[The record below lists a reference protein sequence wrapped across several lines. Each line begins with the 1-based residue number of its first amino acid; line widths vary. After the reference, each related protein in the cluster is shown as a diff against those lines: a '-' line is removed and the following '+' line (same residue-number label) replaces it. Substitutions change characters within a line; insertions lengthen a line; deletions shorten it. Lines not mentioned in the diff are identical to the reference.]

1 MATSVRPRGPLPA
14 RVYWTRRL
22 VVLGVPLLLVVV
34 LARVL
39 GGSSDAQ
46 DANGGTATQAGASVE
61 TSQAPTSGPTADPAA
76 TGTTGKKGKKGKK
89 ARKDQETLPP
99 EPVLAEPSGPCTAS
113 DITATPALTTV
124 PGGADIEIP
133 VILRTTVSEACTW
146 QASPETMTV
155 TITSGDD
162 FIWSTRECPASIPV
176 QDVVVRSAV
185 DTPVTVVWSARR
197 SDEECSNQ
205 TEWAFPGFYHVEAA
219 ALGGEGTDVQ
229 FQLTGG
235 VPQVITETADP
246 QKQGGKGKKNG
257 DTAHTPGEDGS
268 GNGEG

>member
-34 LARVL
+34 LARLL

-46 DANGGTATQAGASVE
+46 DGQDGTATQAGATVE
-61 TSQAPTSGPTADPAA
+61 TSPAPTSGPTVDPAVTA
-76 TGTTGKKGKKGKK
+76 KDGKKGRKG
-89 ARKDQETLPP
+89 RKNQETAPP
-99 EPVLAEPSGPCTAS
+99 EPVLAEPSGPCAAS

-133 VILRTTVSEACTW
+133 IILRTTDSEACTW

-197 SDEECSNQ
+197 SDEECSTQ
-205 TEWAFPGFYHVEAA
+205 TAWAMPGFYHVEAA

-235 VPQVITETADP
+235 VPEVVTETADP
-246 QKQGGKGKKNG
+246 QSQGGKGRKNG
-257 DTAHTPGEDGS
+257 DTTHTPGEDGS
-268 GNGEG
+268 GNSEG

>member
-34 LARVL
+34 LARLL
-39 GGSSDAQ
+39 GGSSDARDGQ
-46 DANGGTATQAGASVE
+46 GGTATQAGAAVE
-61 TSQAPTSGPTADPAA
+61 TSPAPTAGPTMDPGA
-76 TGTTGKKGKKGKK
+76 KGAKG
-89 ARKDQETLPP
+89 RKGRKNQETAPP

-113 DITATPALTTV
+113 DITATPALTTA

-133 VILRTTVSEACTW
+133 VILRTTDSEACTW

-155 TITSGDD
+155 TITSGND

-229 FQLTGG
+229 FQLTGA

-246 QKQGGKGKKNG
+246 QTQGGRGKGRKNG
-257 DTAHTPGEDGS
+257 DTTHTPGEDGS
-268 GNGEG
+268 GNSEG